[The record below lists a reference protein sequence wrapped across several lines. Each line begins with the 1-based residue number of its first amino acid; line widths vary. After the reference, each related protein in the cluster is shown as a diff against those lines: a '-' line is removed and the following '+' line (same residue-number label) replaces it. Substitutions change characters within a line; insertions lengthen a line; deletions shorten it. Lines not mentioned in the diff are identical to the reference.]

1 MAKSKKKTSSVEDTT
16 RESAQKKAEEIVESK
31 KERKTERKTE
41 SKHSALAVPLSPVQL
56 QQINIL
62 ASLNNDSPE
71 DYAKKVLGQYIAD
84 RLYLL
89 R

>member
-16 RESAQKKAEEIVESK
+16 RESAQKKAEEIVE
-31 KERKTERKTE
+31 KERQTE

-62 ASLNNDSPE
+62 ASLNNDSPGE
-71 DYAKKVLGQYIAD
+71 YAKKVLGQYIAD

>member
-31 KERKTERKTE
+31 KERKTE